1 MNKESWYTC
10 INCNQ
15 EYQFYEMIITK
26 SGDAECS
33 ICEGH
38 TFIKSQ
44 HSEAYDGNNY
54 YDYADYDIYDQLY

>member
-1 MNKESWYTC
+1 
-10 INCNQ
+10 
-15 EYQFYEMIITK
+15 MIITK

-44 HSEAYDGNNY
+44 HSETYDENNY